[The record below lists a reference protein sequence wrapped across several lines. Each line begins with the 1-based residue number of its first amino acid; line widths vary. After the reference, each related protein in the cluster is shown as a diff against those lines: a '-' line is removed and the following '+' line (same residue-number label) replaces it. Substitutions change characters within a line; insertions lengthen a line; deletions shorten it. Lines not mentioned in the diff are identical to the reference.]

1 MTQRSLYL
9 PLLMPPVC
17 TVWLKP
23 FDLAVSQEM
32 ILATPV
38 DEQTGEYIAEITLR
52 RLSGTRESWLRLN
65 VGFVRLIRR
74 HLLHW
79 RAVNPV
85 ERKEMFFEGRDL
97 LRAQLTP

>member
-1 MTQRSLYL
+1 M
-9 PLLMPPVC
+9 C

-32 ILATPV
+32 TLAVPT
-38 DEQTGEYIAEITLR
+38 DEETGEHIAEITLV
-52 RLSGTRESWLRLN
+52 RLSGTHESWMRLN

-79 RAVNPV
+79 RAVNDG
-85 ERKEMFFEGRDL
+85 ERHEMFVEAREIMEKQF
-97 LRAQLTP
+97 AS